1 MTEQVKVESGDDW
14 RSEVGEV
21 SSGAMS
27 DDLARAREPGRGREA
42 SAPQDIPA
50 LGWNDILRRV
60 FWSFSGDRVLSTA
73 GGVAFF
79 ALLAIFPAIATI
91 VSLYGLVA
99 DTSTIRGH
107 LSLLIGILPDGVL
120 DLIGQQISLI
130 NTQRSNT
137 LGIAFAFGFMVALVS
152 ANSGMASLFD
162 ALNVVYGEKEK
173 RSLFRF
179 YLTTFLFTI
188 GMIAFVVA
196 AIGVVVVAPFILA
209 FVRSTTTAEQ
219 LLLVLR
225 WPVLL
230 VIVCTWLAMIYRYG
244 PSRQDAKWRW
254 VTVGSV
260 TAAVLW
266 LGASMLFSWYVSSF
280 DSYNRIYGSLGA
292 GIGFM
297 VWIWL
302 SVVILLLGAE
312 LNAEMEHQTVR
323 DSTDGPPKPLGARGA
338 HMADHVGAS
347 HA

>member
-1 MTEQVKVESGDDW
+1 M
-14 RSEVGEV
+14 
-21 SSGAMS
+21 
-27 DDLARAREPGRGREA
+27 
-42 SAPQDIPA
+42 
-50 LGWNDILRRV
+50 
-60 FWSFSGDRVLSTA
+60 
-73 GGVAFF
+73 
-79 ALLAIFPAIATI
+79 
-91 VSLYGLVA
+91 
-99 DTSTIRGH
+99 
-107 LSLLIGILPDGVL
+107 SLLIGILPDGVL

-179 YLTTFLFTI
+179 YLMTFLFTI

-230 VIVCTWLAMIYRYG
+230 VIVCAWLAMIYRYG
-244 PSRQDAKWRW
+244 PSREDAKWRW

-302 SVVILLLGAE
+302 SVVILLLAP
-312 LNAEMEHQTVR
+312 N
-323 DSTDGPPKPLGARGA
+323 
-338 HMADHVGAS
+338 
-347 HA
+347 